1 MNLFYKDWMLALHP
15 TAAVFT
21 MLGCL
26 VIVPAYPYTMIFM
39 FACLGPYL
47 SFLYSR
53 ETNDNWYSAILPV
66 TKKQIVL
73 SKCLFVAS
81 LQLGQLFISVPFVFL
96 RSFLNIPNNP
106 VGIDATIAWYG
117 FGLIL
122 FSLFDL
128 IFLPSYYRSGYQA
141 GKAFLLSCPAALIVM
156 IFTEASVHLS
166 SFSWLDSSSPQD
178 FVRQLPILLL
188 GLILYPLC
196 MFFAFRISARRFEN
210 VDL

>member
-73 SKCLFVAS
+73 SK
-81 LQLGQLFISVPFVFL
+81 
-96 RSFLNIPNNP
+96 
-106 VGIDATIAWYG
+106 
-117 FGLIL
+117 
-122 FSLFDL
+122 
-128 IFLPSYYRSGYQA
+128 
-141 GKAFLLSCPAALIVM
+141 
-156 IFTEASVHLS
+156 
-166 SFSWLDSSSPQD
+166 
-178 FVRQLPILLL
+178 
-188 GLILYPLC
+188 
-196 MFFAFRISARRFEN
+196 
-210 VDL
+210 